1 MQYIEFLNI
10 PSINNGSAPSS
21 PVEIWGGS
29 ILEIIMGN
37 ASDVLSI
44 DIFYSIDGAAEV
56 LIDNVVLNSG
66 QQDGTLNIEYYFNIP
81 SAWDSTDVV
90 FAVRVASTVSG
101 DAVDI
106 AAYDETYEMTAYP
119 ESYPK
124 DLGPFPYVDIP
135 RNADG
140 SSDLS
145 AGGVLYLTP
154 EKYVTNN
161 GNTTPSGSVYETKR
175 LTLPVGYN
183 NAGSAW
189 YFDWM
194 LMLKNEAT
202 ANLYIRHYPELVIPN
217 NIPYVPIIDDILSL
231 MRDDYTDYPKCSHY
245 VFYNDSD
252 ALDISRRIH
261 MSSTGSI
268 TTILSRFDQ
277 KFAVQPVTTLTFSSN
292 YTGTELN
299 FSDTNSFHILAWL
312 SGIDIQGRS
321 EYVTYKIQ
329 SASGDTDSLVGN
341 GIYFSVDGVNQELHL
356 QIVNTTT
363 YELTL
368 DISDLFAEEPLRY
381 HSFGVGFNNGDVLL
395 YMDGRKVYRDLCLI
409 DLPDISDGYQM
420 LQLQGNHVAIDEF
433 IISGGPLVDAE
444 YDDIYQRSRVR
455 MNNKYELSYLVYKYV
470 QARVEFFA
478 EGIREVEYHQFSMIK
493 KENDI
498 HHLPF
503 DVDNRAFMSISQ
515 YASDNPITGDSG
527 WTWELLIDLGDP
539 NLVSVPVHKLEFE
552 LTPVATILDNT
563 TITGS
568 ISGAMMGLDS
578 IVNISTVGGIIYVT
592 VDTVPHGHSMAGRGN
607 VLRILFENT
616 AEIANGSYDIVM
628 SNAVAKD
635 EHNNSLLITIHN
647 PVLSINTELIVGT
660 LYVDENG
667 SAYTDELG
675 NLYISD
681 D

>member
-10 PSINNGSAPSS
+10 PSINNGASPPS

-37 ASDVLSI
+37 ASDALSL
-44 DIFYSIDGAAEV
+44 DIFYAIDGAAEV
-56 LIDNVVLNSG
+56 LIDNVELNSG
-66 QQDGTLNIEYYFNIP
+66 QQDGTLTIEYYFNIP
-81 SAWDSTDVV
+81 SAWDSVDVV

-101 DAVDI
+101 DAVDP

-124 DLGPFPYVDIP
+124 DLGPFPYIDIP

-183 NAGSAW
+183 NAKSAW
-189 YFDWM
+189 YFNWM

-202 ANLYIRHYPELVIPN
+202 ANLYIRHYPDLAIPN
-217 NIPYVPIIDDILSL
+217 NIPYVPITGDALSL

-245 VFYNDSD
+245 VFYNGSD
-252 ALDISRRIH
+252 ALDISRRIQ

-268 TTILSRFDQ
+268 TEVLSRFDQ
-277 KFAVQPVTTLTFSSN
+277 KFAVQPVTTLTFSST
-292 YTGTELN
+292 YTGPELN

-329 SASGDTDSLVGN
+329 SASGDTDSLVGD

-363 YELTL
+363 YNLTI

-395 YMDGRKVYRDLCLI
+395 YMDGRKIYRDLCLI

-420 LQLQGNHVAIDEF
+420 LQLQGNHVAVDEF

-444 YDDIYQRSRVR
+444 YDSIYQRSRVR
-455 MNNKYELSYLVYKYV
+455 MKDKYELSYLVYKYV

-515 YASDNPITGDSG
+515 AASSSPVIGDSG
-527 WTWELLIDLGDP
+527 WSWELIIDLGDP
-539 NLVSVPVHKLEFE
+539 NLVSTPVEE
-552 LTPVATILDNT
+552 LTFDLTLATV
-563 TITGS
+563 ITDSTDVTGD
-568 ISGAMMGLDS
+568 ISGIMMGETTDVD
-578 IVNISTVGGIIYVT
+578 IVTDGDVLHVSM
-592 VDTVPHGHSMAGRGN
+592 DAHGDAIAGTGN
-607 VLRILFENT
+607 VLRIIFENT
-616 AEIANGSYDIVM
+616 SEISNNSHNIVM
-628 SNAVAKD
+628 SNAIAKD
-635 EHNNSLLITIHN
+635 EYNNSLLITIHN
-647 PVLSINTELIVGT
+647 SVLAINFELIVGT

-667 SAYTDELG
+667 SAYTDEDG